1 MTMHYMQ
8 SDVRIFNFLFGL
20 YILYIIVLANYEKSI
35 KKYHENRLW
44 SVTLLDL
51 HFAKK
56 NIYYYYYYIK
66 FSRKSSWRILALKTK
81 NFYIFSTHDFK
92 HRIMHEIQ
100 LDLYFEIHL
109 YMQYAINVREKANGQ
124 SRIDNPVTLG
134 TQATMFLKSS
144 LKRTSQY

>member
-1 MTMHYMQ
+1 
-8 SDVRIFNFLFGL
+8 
-20 YILYIIVLANYEKSI
+20 
-35 KKYHENRLW
+35 
-44 SVTLLDL
+44 
-51 HFAKK
+51 
-56 NIYYYYYYIK
+56 
-66 FSRKSSWRILALKTK
+66 
-81 NFYIFSTHDFK
+81 
-92 HRIMHEIQ
+92 MHEIQ